1 MKAAGS
7 PRQAGDI
14 FWIKAERGGGWGGG
28 VSASSLIVWTFYLAD
43 KIPAAAVAAAAA
55 QADKFAV
62 LYAAFAH
69 NFVFCFF

>member
-1 MKAAGS
+1 M
-7 PRQAGDI
+7 
-14 FWIKAERGGGWGGG
+14 GGG